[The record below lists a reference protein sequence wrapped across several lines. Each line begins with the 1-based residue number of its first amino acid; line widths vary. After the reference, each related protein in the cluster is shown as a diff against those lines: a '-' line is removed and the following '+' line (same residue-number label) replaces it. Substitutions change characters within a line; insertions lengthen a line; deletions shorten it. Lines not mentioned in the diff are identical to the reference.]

1 MRERMD
7 IIESERKQWGDTIQ
21 KLKKERLQA
30 AMTTRKKLEEV
41 KVEEVHELTATE
53 EEEKCHVC
61 SQCKFSSKS
70 VIKK

>member
-7 IIESERKQWGDTIQ
+7 IIESERKQWGDIIQ

-41 KVEEVHELTATE
+41 ASYYYSNKTLLR
-53 EEEKCHVC
+53 
-61 SQCKFSSKS
+61 
-70 VIKK
+70 